1 MQTLYKEKRNSEENK
16 VITKVTNNPKAFSK
30 YVNKYRK
37 YTSKLGPL
45 KAWSK
50 YEDDPKTMT
59 KILTDQYKSVFTTPK
74 DIPVVSLKP
83 AKNGNSL
90 SEITILDKDIKEAI
104 DEIAIASA
112 PGPDGITARI
122 CKEYADQLIPHEK
135 NMASFLRNWKITRN
149 YCSSIYSTNL

>member
-1 MQTLYKEKRNSEENK
+1 MQKQFIWNTDKQLNEEKIVDLNREMQTLYKEKRNSEENK
-16 VITKVTNNPKAFSK
+16 VITEVTNNPKAFSK
-30 YVNKYRK
+30 YANKYRK

-90 SEITILDKDIKEAI
+90 SEIAITDKDIKEAI
-104 DEIAIASA
+104 DDMVIMST
-112 PGPDGITARI
+112 PGRRRYHG
-122 CKEYADQLIPHEK
+122 
-135 NMASFLRNWKITRN
+135 
-149 YCSSIYSTNL
+149 